1 MCTWNVQSIFSHA
14 DFTCRDVDVSRKPIY
29 SGSLDSQLSYIYLH
43 TNSDADGLLNFH
55 FQTRCHTYFKQ
66 YSSDAAIKQYIK
78 FLDEHNLLGKKFIL
92 HDLDDVHLFVAGD
105 VARKLQEKLDE
116 LMERNSYSE
125 FGQEVQGQRV
135 RKE

>member
-1 MCTWNVQSIFSHA
+1 MSHKLTYRDYPVTLILRKEGAWIHSYPIFNYT
-14 DFTCRDVDVSRKPIY
+14 FTVIQLVCLTFTFKPIF
-29 SGSLDSQLSYIYLH
+29 
-43 TNSDADGLLNFH
+43 TNS
-55 FQTRCHTYFKQ
+55 HTYLKH

-105 VARKLQEKLDE
+105 VAHKLQEKLDE

>member
-1 MCTWNVQSIFSHA
+1 MCWLYRLILLV
-14 DFTCRDVDVSRKPIY
+14 FTCHDVDASCKPVY
-29 SGSLDSQLSYIYLH
+29 CKSLNSQLSYIYLP

-55 FQTRCHTYFKQ
+55 FQTHCYYHTYSQ
-66 YSSDAAIKQYIK
+66 HYSSDAAIKQYIK

>member
-1 MCTWNVQSIFSHA
+1 MHTH
-14 DFTCRDVDVSRKPIY
+14 T
-29 SGSLDSQLSYIYLH
+29 LS
-43 TNSDADGLLNFH
+43 
-55 FQTRCHTYFKQ
+55 
-66 YSSDAAIKQYIK
+66 SSDAAIKQYIK
-78 FLDEHNLLGKKFIL
+78 FLDERNLLGKKFIL

-105 VARKLQEKLDE
+105 VARQLQEKLDE

>member
-1 MCTWNVQSIFSHA
+1 MGWVLCWWFAELSLCQTHCNYH
-14 DFTCRDVDVSRKPIY
+14 TCLKP
-29 SGSLDSQLSYIYLH
+29 
-43 TNSDADGLLNFH
+43 
-55 FQTRCHTYFKQ
+55 

-105 VARKLQEKLDE
+105 VAHKLQEKLDE

>member
-1 MCTWNVQSIFSHA
+1 ML
-14 DFTCRDVDVSRKPIY
+14 TCCDVDASRKPIY
-29 SGSLDSQLSYIYLH
+29 SRSLDSQLSYIYLP

-55 FQTRCHTYFKQ
+55 FQTHYHTYFKH

>member
-1 MCTWNVQSIFSHA
+1 M
-14 DFTCRDVDVSRKPIY
+14 
-29 SGSLDSQLSYIYLH
+29 DSQLSYIYLH
-43 TNSDADGLLNFH
+43 IDTVGLTF
-55 FQTRCHTYFKQ
+55 TFKPIFTTTHLKH

-105 VARKLQEKLDE
+105 VAHKLQEKLDE